1 MLSNK
6 IYKHFFLEL
15 SKYFFLV
22 LFTFSTIVWAVQ
34 AVNFL
39 DLIVED
45 GHAVS
50 LYLNYSLLNIP
61 KILTKFIPL
70 SFLLALILT
79 ILKFD
84 SENELIILW
93 TSGLNKIKII
103 NFFLKIAL
111 IVTLIQLFLAAF
123 INPNILNY
131 SRSLIRD
138 SSLDLISSTIKTNE
152 FNNALK
158 GLTIYVEEKDEL
170 GIMKNVFIR
179 DDSHK
184 LSAIENQEKT
194 NSLTIFAKKGR
205 LNSKTKNSLILENG
219 IIHAENKSKEIQV
232 IKFKKTELAF
242 GNLKTKSITYPKVQ
256 ETSSKILLSCFFK
269 KTTHILIKDH
279 HDVKLKC
286 HTEEEKVEILAEIN
300 RRFGMPLYIPLLSLL
315 SSFLLI
321 SREETKVKSWYK
333 YFYFGLAFTVLITA
347 EILVRYSGKSLT
359 HGLFYYLLPLFCIP
373 VVYIELIRRF
383 YYENLS
389 R

>member
-22 LFTFSTIVWAVQ
+22 LFTFSAIVWAVQ

-39 DLIVED
+39 ELIVED

-70 SFLLALILT
+70 SFLLALVLT

-84 SENELIILW
+84 SENELLILW

-123 INPNILNY
+123 INPNVLNY
-131 SRSLIRD
+131 SRSLIKNSD
-138 SSLDLISSTIKTNE
+138 LDLISSAIKTNE
-152 FNNALK
+152 FNDTLE
-158 GLTIYVEEKDEL
+158 GLTMYVEEKDEL

-179 DDSHK
+179 DDAHR
-184 LSAIENQEKT
+184 LSAIENKEKT
-194 NSLTIFAKKGR
+194 DSLTIFAKKGR
-205 LNSKTKNSLILENG
+205 LNSETKNSLILENG
-219 IIHAENKSKEIQV
+219 VIHSENQSKEIQV
-232 IKFKKTELAF
+232 IKFKKTELF
-242 GNLKTKSITYPKVQ
+242 FDNLKTKSIIYPKVQ
-256 ETSSKILLSCFFK
+256 ETSSKILLNCFFK
-269 KTTHILIKDH
+269 KTTHTLLKGHQD
-279 HDVKLKC
+279 LKC
-286 HTEEEKVEILAEIN
+286 HSEEERIEVLAEIN
-300 RRFGMPLYIPLLSLL
+300 RRFGMPLYIPLLALL

-321 SREETKVKSWYK
+321 SRGESKVKSWYK
-333 YFYFGLAFTVLITA
+333 YFYFGLAFTILIAA
-347 EILVRYSGKSLT
+347 EILVRYSGKSLI

-383 YYENLS
+383 YYENL
-389 R
+389 RK

>member
-22 LFTFSTIVWAVQ
+22 LFTFSAIVWAVQ

-70 SFLLALILT
+70 SFLLALVLT

-123 INPNILNY
+123 INPNVLNY
-131 SRSLIRD
+131 SRSLIKD
-138 SSLDLISSTIKTNE
+138 SDLDLISSAIKTNE
-152 FNNALK
+152 FNDTLE
-158 GLTIYVEEKDEL
+158 GLTMYIEEKDEL
-170 GIMKNVFIR
+170 
-179 DDSHK
+179 
-184 LSAIENQEKT
+184 
-194 NSLTIFAKKGR
+194 
-205 LNSKTKNSLILENG
+205 
-219 IIHAENKSKEIQV
+219 
-232 IKFKKTELAF
+232 
-242 GNLKTKSITYPKVQ
+242 
-256 ETSSKILLSCFFK
+256 
-269 KTTHILIKDH
+269 
-279 HDVKLKC
+279 
-286 HTEEEKVEILAEIN
+286 
-300 RRFGMPLYIPLLSLL
+300 
-315 SSFLLI
+315 
-321 SREETKVKSWYK
+321 
-333 YFYFGLAFTVLITA
+333 
-347 EILVRYSGKSLT
+347 
-359 HGLFYYLLPLFCIP
+359 
-373 VVYIELIRRF
+373 
-383 YYENLS
+383 
-389 R
+389 

>member
-22 LFTFSTIVWAVQ
+22 LFTFSAIVWAVQ

-70 SFLLALILT
+70 SFLLALVLT

-84 SENELIILW
+84 SENELMILW
-93 TSGLNKIKII
+93 TSGLNKIKIT

-111 IVTLIQLFLAAF
+111 IVTLVQLLLAAF
-123 INPNILNY
+123 INPNVLNY
-131 SRSLIRD
+131 SRSLIKD
-138 SSLDLISSTIKTNE
+138 SDLDLISSAIKTNE
-152 FNNALK
+152 FNDTLE
-158 GLTIYVEEKDEL
+158 GLTMYVEEKNEL
-170 GIMKNVFIR
+170 GIMKNIFIR

-184 LSAIENQEKT
+184 LSTIESQEET

-205 LNSKTKNSLILENG
+205 LNNETKNSLILENG
-219 IIHAENKSKEIQV
+219 TIHSENQSKEIQV
-232 IKFKKTELAF
+232 IKFKKTELF
-242 GNLKTKSITYPKVQ
+242 IDNLKTKSIIYPKIQ
-256 ETSSKILLSCFFK
+256 ETSSTILLNCFFK
-269 KTTHILIKDH
+269 KTTHALLEGH
-279 HDVKLKC
+279 RNLKC
-286 HTEEEKVEILAEIN
+286 HGEEERVEVLAEIN
-300 RRFGMPLYIPLLSLL
+300 RRFGMPLYIPLLALL
-315 SSFLLI
+315 SSFLLV
-321 SREETKVKSWYK
+321 SREESKVKSWYK
-333 YFYFGLAFTVLITA
+333 YFYFGLAFSILITA

-373 VVYIELIRRF
+373 VVYIELVRRF
-383 YYENLS
+383 YYENL
-389 R
+389 RK

>member
-22 LFTFSTIVWAVQ
+22 LFTFSAIVWAVQ

-70 SFLLALILT
+70 SFLLALVLT

-84 SENELIILW
+84 SENELITLW
-93 TSGLNKIKII
+93 TSGLNKIKIT

-123 INPNILNY
+123 INPNVLNY
-131 SRSLIRD
+131 SRSLIKNSD
-138 SSLDLISSTIKTNE
+138 LDLVSSTIKTNE
-152 FNNALK
+152 FNDTLE
-158 GLTIYVEEKDEL
+158 GLTMYVEEKNEL

-179 DDSHK
+179 DDSHR
-184 LSAIENQEKT
+184 LTAIENQEKT
-194 NSLTIFAKKGR
+194 NSLTIFARRGR
-205 LNSKTKNSLILENG
+205 LNSETKNSLILENG
-219 IIHAENKSKEIQV
+219 VIHSENESKEIQI
-232 IKFKKTELAF
+232 IKFKKTELF
-242 GNLKTKSITYPKVQ
+242 FDNLKTKSIIYPKVQ
-256 ETSSKILLSCFFK
+256 ETPSKILLNCFFK
-269 KTTHILIKDH
+269 KTTHTLLKGH
-279 HDVKLKC
+279 GNLKC
-286 HTEEEKVEILAEIN
+286 HTEEERIEVLAEIN
-300 RRFGMPLYIPLLSLL
+300 RRFGMPLYIPLLALL
-315 SSFLLI
+315 SSFLLV
-321 SREETKVKSWYK
+321 SREETKVKGWYK
-333 YFYFGLAFTVLITA
+333 YFYFGLAFAILITA

-373 VVYIELIRRF
+373 VLYIELIRRF
-383 YYENLS
+383 YYENL
-389 R
+389 RK

>member
-6 IYKHFFLEL
+6 IYRHFFLEL

-22 LFTFSTIVWAVQ
+22 LFTFSIIVWAVQ
-34 AVNFL
+34 AVNYL

-123 INPNILNY
+123 INPNVLNY

-138 SSLDLISSTIKTNE
+138 SDLDLISSSIKTNE
-152 FNNALK
+152 FNDALE
-158 GLTIYVEEKDEL
+158 GLTMYVEEKNE
-170 GIMKNVFIR
+170 GIMKNIFIR

-184 LSAIENQEKT
+184 LSTIENQEKT
-194 NSLTIFAKKGR
+194 ASLTIFAKKGR
-205 LNSKTKNSLILENG
+205 LNDETKNSLILENG
-219 IIHAENKSKEIQV
+219 AMHSENQSGEIQI
-232 IKFKKTELAF
+232 IKFKKTELF
-242 GNLKTKSITYPKVQ
+242 FDDLKTKSIMYPKVQ
-256 ETSSKILLSCFFK
+256 ETPSKILLDCFFK
-269 KTTHILIKDH
+269 KTTHTLLKDH
-279 HDVKLKC
+279 KDLKLKC
-286 HTEEEKVEILAEIN
+286 HSKEQRTEVLAEIN
-300 RRFGMPLYIPLLSLL
+300 RRFGMPLYIPLLALL

-321 SREETKVKSWYK
+321 SREETKVKGWYK
-333 YFYFGLAFTVLITA
+333 YFYFGLAFTILITA
-347 EILVRYSGKSLT
+347 EILVRYSGKSSI
-359 HGLFYYLLPLFCIP
+359 HGLFYYLLPLLCMP

-383 YYENLS
+383 YYENL
-389 R
+389 RK

>member
-70 SFLLALILT
+70 SFLLALVLT

-84 SENELIILW
+84 SENELIVLW
-93 TSGLNKIKII
+93 TSGLNKIKIT

-123 INPNILNY
+123 INPNVLNY
-131 SRSLIRD
+131 SRSLIKA
-138 SSLDLISSTIKTNE
+138 SNLDLISSAIKTNE
-152 FNNALK
+152 FNDTIE
-158 GLTIYVEEKDEL
+158 GLTMYVEEKDEL
-170 GIMKNVFIR
+170 GIMKNIFIR
-179 DDSHK
+179 DDSHR
-184 LSAIENQEKT
+184 LSTIENKEKT
-194 NSLTIFAKKGR
+194 NSLTIFARKGR
-205 LNSKTKNSLILENG
+205 LNSETKNSLILENG
-219 IIHAENKSKEIQV
+219 VIHAENLSKEIQV
-232 IKFKKTELAF
+232 IKFKKTELF
-242 GNLKTKSITYPKVQ
+242 FDNLKTKSIIYPKVQ
-256 ETSSKILLSCFFK
+256 ETPSKFLLNCFFK
-269 KTTHILIKDH
+269 KTTYSLLEGHK
-279 HDVKLKC
+279 KLKC
-286 HTEEEKVEILAEIN
+286 HTEEERIEILAEIN
-300 RRFGMPLYIPLLSLL
+300 RRFGMPLYIPLLALF
-315 SSFLLI
+315 SSFLLV
-321 SREETKVKSWYK
+321 SREETKVKGWYK
-333 YFYFGLAFTVLITA
+333 YFYFGLAFTILITA

-359 HGLFYYLLPLFCIP
+359 YGLFYYLLPLFCIP
-373 VVYIELIRRF
+373 VFYIELIRRF
-383 YYENLS
+383 YYENL
-389 R
+389 RK

>member
-22 LFTFSTIVWAVQ
+22 LFTFSAIVWAVQ

-70 SFLLALILT
+70 SFLLALVLT

-123 INPNILNY
+123 INPNVLNY
-131 SRSLIRD
+131 SRSLIKD
-138 SSLDLISSTIKTNE
+138 SDLDLISSTIKTNE
-152 FNNALK
+152 FNDTIE
-158 GLTIYVEEKDEL
+158 GLTMYVEEKNEL

-179 DDSHK
+179 DDSHR
-184 LSAIENQEKT
+184 LSTIENKEKT
-194 NSLTIFAKKGR
+194 NSLTIFARKGR
-205 LNSKTKNSLILENG
+205 LNSETKSSLILENG
-219 IIHAENKSKEIQV
+219 VIHSENQSKEIQV
-232 IKFKKTELAF
+232 IKFKKTELF
-242 GNLKTKSITYPKVQ
+242 FDNLKTKSIIYPKVQ
-256 ETSSKILLSCFFK
+256 ETSSKILLNCFFK
-269 KTTHILIKDH
+269 KTTHTLLKGDKD
-279 HDVKLKC
+279 LKC
-286 HTEEEKVEILAEIN
+286 HTEEERIEVLAEIN
-300 RRFGMPLYIPLLSLL
+300 RRFGMPLYIPLLALL

-321 SREETKVKSWYK
+321 SREETKVKGWYK
-333 YFYFGLAFTVLITA
+333 YFYFGLAFTILITA

-373 VVYIELIRRF
+373 VLYIELIRRF
-383 YYENLS
+383 YYENL
-389 R
+389 RK

>member
-6 IYKHFFLEL
+6 IYRHFFLEL

-22 LFTFSTIVWAVQ
+22 LFTFSTIVWTVQ

-45 GHAVS
+45 GHTMS

-70 SFLLALILT
+70 SFLLALVLT

-84 SENELIILW
+84 SENELIVLW

-123 INPNILNY
+123 INPNVLNY
-131 SRSLIRD
+131 SRSLIKD
-138 SSLDLISSTIKTNE
+138 SNLDLISSTFKTNE
-152 FNNALK
+152 FNDTLE
-158 GLTIYVEEKDEL
+158 GLTMYIEEKNEL

-179 DDSHK
+179 DDSHR
-184 LSAIENQEKT
+184 LTAIENREKT

-205 LNSKTKNSLILENG
+205 LNNENKNFLILENG
-219 IIHAENKSKEIQV
+219 TIHSENQFKEIQV
-232 IKFKKTELAF
+232 IKFEKTKLLLD
-242 GNLKTKSITYPKVQ
+242 NLKTKSIIYPKVQ
-256 ETSSKILLSCFFK
+256 ETPSIILLNCFFK
-269 KTTHILIKDH
+269 KTTHALLEDH
-279 HDVKLKC
+279 KGLKLKC
-286 HTEEEKVEILAEIN
+286 HTEEERVEVLAEIN

-321 SREETKVKSWYK
+321 SREETKLKSWYK
-333 YFYFGLAFTVLITA
+333 YFYFGLAFTILITA

-373 VVYIELIRRF
+373 VLYVELIRRF
-383 YYENLS
+383 YYENL
-389 R
+389 RK

>member
-6 IYKHFFLEL
+6 IYRHFFLEL

-22 LFTFSTIVWAVQ
+22 LFTFSAIVWAVQ

-61 KILTKFIPL
+61 KIVTKFIPL
-70 SFLLALILT
+70 SFLLALVLT

-123 INPNILNY
+123 INPNVLNY
-131 SRSLIRD
+131 SRSLIKNSD
-138 SSLDLISSTIKTNE
+138 LDLISSAIKTNE
-152 FNNALK
+152 FNDTLE
-158 GLTIYVEEKDEL
+158 GLTMYVEEKDEL

-184 LSAIENQEKT
+184 LSTIESQEET

-205 LNSKTKNSLILENG
+205 LNNETKNSLILENG
-219 IIHAENKSKEIQV
+219 TIHSENQSKEIHV
-232 IKFKKTELAF
+232 IKFKKTELF
-242 GNLKTKSITYPKVQ
+242 FDNLKTKSIIYPKVQ
-256 ETSSKILLSCFFK
+256 ETSSKILLNCFFK
-269 KTTHILIKDH
+269 KTTHTLLEGDKD
-279 HDVKLKC
+279 LKC
-286 HTEEEKVEILAEIN
+286 HTKEERVEVLAEIN

-315 SSFLLI
+315 CSFLLV
-321 SREETKVKSWYK
+321 SKGENKTKGRYK
-333 YFYFGLAFTVLITA
+333 YFYFGLAFVILLIA

-373 VVYIELIRRF
+373 VIYIELIRRF
-383 YYENLS
+383 HYENLVK
-389 R
+389 

>member
-15 SKYFFLV
+15 SKYFFLI
-22 LFTFSTIVWAVQ
+22 LFTFSTIVWTVQ

-39 DLIVED
+39 DLVVED

-111 IVTLIQLFLAAF
+111 IVTFIQLFLAAF
-123 INPNILNY
+123 INPNVLNY
-131 SRSLIRD
+131 SRSLIKT
-138 SSLDLISSTIKTNE
+138 SNLNLISSTIKTNE
-152 FNNALK
+152 FNDILE
-158 GLTIYVEEKDEL
+158 GLTIYVEKKNEL
-170 GIMKNVFIR
+170 GIMKNIFIR
-179 DDSHK
+179 DDASR
-184 LSAIENQEKT
+184 LTAIESREKT
-194 NSLTIFAKKGR
+194 TGLTIFAKKGR
-205 LNSKTKNSLILENG
+205 LNSETKNSLILENG
-219 IIHAENKSKEIQV
+219 VMHSKNESEEIQI
-232 IKFKKTELAF
+232 IKFKKTELF
-242 GNLKTKSITYPKVQ
+242 FDNLKTKSIIYPKVQ
-256 ETSSKILLSCFFK
+256 ETSSKILLNCFFK
-269 KTTHILIKDH
+269 KTTHTLLKGDR
-279 HDVKLKC
+279 DLKC
-286 HTEEEKVEILAEIN
+286 HTEEERIEILAEIN
-300 RRFGMPLYIPLLSLL
+300 RRFGMPLYIPLLALL

-321 SREETKVKSWYK
+321 SREETKVKGWYK
-333 YFYFGLAFTVLITA
+333 YFYFALAFIVLMTA
-347 EILVRYSGKSLT
+347 EILVRYSGKSLI

-373 VVYIELIRRF
+373 VLYIELVRRF
-383 YYENLS
+383 YYENLKK
-389 R
+389 